1 MRGMRRTHLRVCPR
15 TTWVAIKWRIESWI
29 GRRMPLRIRTNA
41 KVSVFGTRD
50 CEHQFEAKSE
60 EAEGRSRTD
69 SARISN
75 QVESAEKA
83 AREPDNRP
91 RDPSH
96 SLGTPASKGW
106 RRFRGKWGSHEGQ
119 TGDRTARCVIRQNQA
134 HRNNEA
140 WHRAVAETHSARCKR
155 TRKVSVFGTLSAVRE
170 KTGATSLQRN
180 STRCER
186 KRHGQNTFNLQSES
200 ARDSCPRASQASG
213 RDRSTSRQSSGC
225 GTWRP
230 KPFCAP

>member
-1 MRGMRRTHLRVCPR
+1 VKKPKAAHAPTVRGSATRWSPQKRRHENQ
-15 TTWVAIKWRIESWI
+15 TTGHAI
-29 GRRMPLRIRTNA
+29 LRIAWERPPA
-41 KVSVFGTRD
+41 KAGAGFEESGAATRD
-50 CEHQFEAKSE
+50 
-60 EAEGRSRTD
+60 
-69 SARISN
+69 
-75 QVESAEKA
+75 
-83 AREPDNRP
+83 
-91 RDPSH
+91 
-96 SLGTPASKGW
+96 
-106 RRFRGKWGSHEGQ
+106 RR
-119 TGDRTARCVIRQNQA
+119 GDRTARCVIRQNQA

-186 KRHGQNTFNLQSES
+186 KRHGQDTFNLQSES

>member
-1 MRGMRRTHLRVCPR
+1 MNTAAGAHAPAARSSATGEGRRKRQRKNR
-15 TTWVAIKWRIESWI
+15 TTLYA
-29 GRRMPLRIRTNA
+29 MLRIAWERPPA
-41 KVSVFGTRD
+41 KAGAGFEESGAATRD
-50 CEHQFEAKSE
+50 
-60 EAEGRSRTD
+60 
-69 SARISN
+69 
-75 QVESAEKA
+75 
-83 AREPDNRP
+83 
-91 RDPSH
+91 
-96 SLGTPASKGW
+96 
-106 RRFRGKWGSHEGQ
+106 RR
-119 TGDRTARCVIRQNQA
+119 GDRTARCVIRQNQA

-170 KTGATSLQRN
+170 KPDATSLQKN
-180 STRCER
+180 SARCER
-186 KRHGQNTFNLQSES
+186 KRHVGKDFSLRSES

>member
-1 MRGMRRTHLRVCPR
+1 
-15 TTWVAIKWRIESWI
+15 
-29 GRRMPLRIRTNA
+29 MPLRLRTNA

-119 TGDRTARCVIRQNQA
+119 TRRSHRKVRHPTKPGSPKQRSLAPGRCRNSQRALQA
-134 HRNNEA
+134 HAKGER
-140 WHRAVAETHSARCKR
+140 
-155 TRKVSVFGTLSAVRE
+155 FGTLSAVRE